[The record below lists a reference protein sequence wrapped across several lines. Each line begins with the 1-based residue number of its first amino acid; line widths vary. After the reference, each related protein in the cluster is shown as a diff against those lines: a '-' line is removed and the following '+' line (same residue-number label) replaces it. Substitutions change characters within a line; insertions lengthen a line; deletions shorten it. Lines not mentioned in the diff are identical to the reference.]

1 VTYPEAVRDLD
12 RADCRALG
20 RSYLERTRRHR
31 GGGIFFTDKM
41 PNNFPSIGLI
51 RLILPRAKVIDARRH
66 PLDSCMGAFKQLFA
80 AGQTFSYDLFELG
93 EYYRQYI
100 RMMDWWHQTLPGFVL
115 QTDYEALVSN
125 QENETRRLLDFCGLP
140 FEEACLQFHETE
152 RAVKTASSEQV
163 RQPIYT
169 GSLGSW
175 RRFRKHLTPVERQLT
190 DILDRWPDKG

>member
-1 VTYPEAVRDLD
+1 LIEQILASHSLVDGTSELPELGRLAVSIGKFRSDGVTYPEAVCDLD

-93 EYYRQYI
+93 EYYRQ
-100 RMMDWWHQTLPGFVL
+100 
-115 QTDYEALVSN
+115 
-125 QENETRRLLDFCGLP
+125 
-140 FEEACLQFHETE
+140 
-152 RAVKTASSEQV
+152 
-163 RQPIYT
+163 
-169 GSLGSW
+169 
-175 RRFRKHLTPVERQLT
+175 
-190 DILDRWPDKG
+190 